1 MKGSIDSPCF
11 WRVFK
16 HWSRLLSRGWI
27 SAKMLSMWEKRLLEE
42 SEAGS
47 IEKSDRGSET
57 FCSLD
62 RKQILLQ
69 RSSAM
74 EAAAC

>member
-1 MKGSIDSPCF
+1 MELSIKQGVDF
-11 WRVFK
+11 GEYIVNVGEKLLDVF
-16 HWSRLLSRGWI
+16 
-27 SAKMLSMWEKRLLEE
+27 
-42 SEAGS
+42 EAGS
-47 IEKSDRGSET
+47 IVKSIRGSET

-74 EAAAC
+74 KAAAC